1 MKVREDFV
9 TNSSSSSFIICF
21 ARIADEDKAKN
32 ILNQYTDDIEIYSS
46 AEVIDNIKNS
56 RKYSRWLEYDWAGV
70 DVTPEL
76 NYIEKHPNSRF
87 IVISKSEEIFEDE
100 DGYIDYDDYY
110 DYAESEAI
118 NEITEEN
125 GFADI
130 DVQSGAGRDG

>member
-1 MKVREDFV
+1 MKIRKDFV

-21 ARIADEDKAKN
+21 ARISDEDKANN
-32 ILNQYTDDIEIYSS
+32 ILNQYAGDIEIYSS
-46 AEVIDNIKNS
+46 TEVIDNIENS
-56 RKYSRWLEYDWAGV
+56 RRYGRWLEYDWAGV

-76 NYIEKHPNSRF
+76 NYIKKHPNQRF
-87 IVISKSEEIFEDE
+87 IVIRRSEEIFEDE

-118 NEITEEN
+118 NEITEKN